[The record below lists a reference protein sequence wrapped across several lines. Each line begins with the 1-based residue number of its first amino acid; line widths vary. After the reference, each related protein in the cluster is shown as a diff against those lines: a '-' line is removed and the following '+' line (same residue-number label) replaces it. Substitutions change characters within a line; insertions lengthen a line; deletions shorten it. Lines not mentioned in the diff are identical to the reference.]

1 MLQRLDVIGVPRMHT
16 RQPVHPLSLTS
27 GTDRSAQE
35 HGWRLRFPDASA
47 QLDRT
52 SHAAPGTTMTNDP
65 TPEPRLVF
73 PRQAVDAMMA
83 CKRAAH
89 QPCAL
94 TTEIERTLETMQ
106 QKLDELKE
114 DVQNY
119 RFPTLD
125 GPPPLAA

>member
-1 MLQRLDVIGVPRMHT
+1 MRT
-16 RQPVHPLSLTS
+16 RQPVPALSLTS
-27 GTDRSAQE
+27 GTDQSAQE
-35 HGWRLRFPDASA
+35 PGRQLRFPDALA
-47 QLDRT
+47 LPGHT
-52 SHAAPGTTMTNDP
+52 SHAATGTSITNDR
-65 TPEPRLVF
+65 TCEPRLVF

-83 CKRAAH
+83 CKRVH

-94 TTEIERTLETMQ
+94 TTEIERTLESMQ
-106 QKLDELKE
+106 QKLDALKE